1 MPPDSVAVIGTGY
14 RPPAHEAARGGGM
27 TSGNASL
34 SRLLAAAAAEA
45 LPPGGPSADSRGLFL
60 GLDSTARGTAP
71 PLGEARRGP
80 VTLLDADRCPGLLPL
95 RLAWQSV
102 RLGECRAAL
111 AAVAGSGAAGE
122 AAGAAAVSLKRLGD
136 ARQDGDRVLA
146 VLPWTS
152 ASLDGGSAYD
162 SPPASGGPLAGLAR
176 IVELLGATG
185 SGSLPCSVHAAG
197 ADRTTVSVRLEPPGA
212 PRAEGAAGH
221 KVVFAFAG
229 QGHQWLGMGRELL
242 RREPVFRAAVERCD
256 AVIRAQAGWSVA
268 EQLALDSAEPR
279 LRRSDVLQPAL
290 FTVQVALAAVWR
302 SWGVEP
308 DAVVGQSMGE
318 VAAAHVA
325 GALPLEDA
333 ATIQCRRSALLE
345 RISDRGTM
353 AVVELPGDAAARE
366 AEEADGP
373 VSVAGYNS
381 PSTTVLSGDRR
392 ALDGL
397 LRSLEARDVY
407 CKQVKDTAP
416 SHSPFVEELRDDLSA
431 ALGGLRP
438 RQAAVPM
445 YSTVTLE
452 RVRGPEL
459 TADYWFRNL
468 RRPVRFAS
476 AVEALRR
483 GGHDVF
489 LEISGHPVLDDAI
502 RECLEHTGQTGHVL
516 VSGRRRAEL
525 RSMLASREALRSL
538 GRASPAPAPVR
549 RRLTPY
555 QRAVAPGLFA
565 RRKETRGA

>member
-14 RPPAHEAARGGGM
+14 RPPEHEAARGGGM
-27 TSGNASL
+27 ASDAASL

-45 LPPGGPSADSRGLFL
+45 LPPGGPSGDSSGLFL
-60 GLDSTARGTAP
+60 GLDSTARGTTP
-71 PLGEARRGP
+71 PLGEAQRGP

-111 AAVAGSGAAGE
+111 AAVAGSGAADGG
-122 AAGAAAVSLKRLGD
+122 AGAAAVALKRLGD
-136 ARQDGDRVLA
+136 ARKDGDRVLA

-152 ASLDGGSAYD
+152 AALEGGSAYD
-162 SPPASGGPLAGLAR
+162 SRPSSPLDGLAR

-185 SGSLPCSVHAAG
+185 SESLPCSVHAAG
-197 ADRTTVSVRLEPPGA
+197 ADRTSVSVRLEPPGA

-242 RREPVFRAAVERCD
+242 RREPVFREAVERCD
-256 AVIRAQAGWSVA
+256 AVVRAQVGWSVA

-279 LRRSDVLQPAL
+279 LHRSDVLQPTL

-325 GALPLEDA
+325 GALSLDDA

-397 LRSLEARDVY
+397 LRSLEARDIY

-431 ALGGLRP
+431 VLGGLRP

-452 RVRGPEL
+452 RVQGPEL
-459 TADYWFRNL
+459 TAEYWFRNL

-476 AVEALRR
+476 VVGSLRR

-489 LEISGHPVLDDAI
+489 LEISGHPVLDDSI
-502 RECLEHTGQTGHVL
+502 RECLEHAGQSGHVL

-538 GRASPAPAPVR
+538 GRASPAPAPAR

-555 QRAVAPGLFA
+555 QRVVAPGLFA
-565 RRKETRGA
+565 RRKEARGA